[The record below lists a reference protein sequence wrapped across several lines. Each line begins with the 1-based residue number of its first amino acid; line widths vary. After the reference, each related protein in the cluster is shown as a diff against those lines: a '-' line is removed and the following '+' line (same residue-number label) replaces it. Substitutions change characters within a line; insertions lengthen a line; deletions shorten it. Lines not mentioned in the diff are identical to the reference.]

1 MSETQQTTDEAGVAR
16 TETGEIAEP
25 ETSTTTETKQE
36 DGTFQPKE
44 TSEKKEGSLINE
56 GPDGAPEAYA
66 DFKVPDGFTL
76 DPEVSKEAGTI
87 FKDLNLTQDSAQRLV
102 DFYVSKTQEAAQQP
116 FKTWENM
123 QKEWRDAV
131 AKDTEIGGKLAEV
144 KTTVS
149 RAIDSLGDAKL
160 ASDFREAM
168 DITGAGNHPAFV
180 KAFYRLARQVTEGG
194 HVQGGKPSPL
204 GQQAPG
210 ERRSLA
216 QNLYP
221 SLP

>member
-1 MSETQQTTDEAGVAR
+1 MSETQPTTDEAGVAR
-16 TETGEIAEP
+16 TETGEIAQQ
-25 ETSTTTETKQE
+25 ETSTTETPKE
-36 DGTFQPKE
+36 EAGTSQPKK
-44 TSEKKEGSLINE
+44 TSEEKESLINE

-76 DPEVSKEAGTI
+76 DAEVSKEAGTI
-87 FKDLNLTQDSAQRLV
+87 FKDLNLSQDSAQRLV

-131 AKDTEIGGKLAEV
+131 SKDQEIGGKLAEV

-160 ASDFREAM
+160 AADFREAM

-216 QNLYP
+216 NNLYP
-221 SLP
+221 NLP